1 MYIYDTVIIG
11 AGIAGLYAAYK
22 IKKKDPHHKIAIFES
37 EKHIGG
43 RMGTENF
50 HGSQIAIGA
59 GVGRKRKDKL
69 LQKLLQ
75 ELQIPT
81 HEFKVKTNYAN
92 TITTPCD
99 VKQTFQYLKHTY
111 EKHPEPENTFRE
123 FATKKLGEQRYQQF
137 IMCAGFTD
145 YENEGVYN
153 TLYYYGFDDNYQ
165 QWTALG
171 IPWQK
176 LLQALQK
183 SIGKSNIHK
192 GTLVEHIEIDK
203 TCEVWS
209 EKIWSEALENLRF
222 SDRSASTTN
231 DRGSEVSTRVETP
244 DGSLTG
250 VVWIV
255 STTNK
260 KVRTKQVIV
269 ATTIDVAQR
278 LIPDA
283 NHRNSPYQ
291 SIKGQPFLRIYGKFT
306 PESNQVIQEYVTA
319 STIVPG
325 PIHKLI
331 PINPIK
337 GIYMIVYT
345 DNKGA
350 KILKKYI
357 ENTVT
362 NRKSLCKYLQEAL
375 GITQKLELE
384 DIRGF
389 YWPIGTHY
397 YAQHH
402 LENITQNPKPN
413 LYIIGEMISHNQGW
427 VEGALESVD
436 KIM

>member
-1 MYIYDTVIIG
+1 MYTYDTVIIG

-22 IKKKDPHHKIAIFES
+22 IKKKDPHHKLAMFES
-37 EKHIGG
+37 ENHIGG

-165 QWTALG
+165 QWTALS

-183 SIGKSNIHK
+183 SIGKSNIHT
-192 GTLVEHIEIDK
+192 GTPVEHIEIDK
-203 TCEVWS
+203 TGE
-209 EKIWSEALENLRF
+209 L
-222 SDRSASTTN
+222 
-231 DRGSEVSTRVETP
+231 
-244 DGSLTG
+244 
-250 VVWIV
+250 WIV

-260 KVRTKQVIV
+260 KVKTKQVIV

-319 STIVPG
+319 TTIVPG

-357 ENTVT
+357 ENTVA

-375 GITQKLELE
+375 GVTQKLELE
-384 DIRGF
+384 DIRCF

-397 YAQHH
+397 YTQHH

-436 KIM
+436 NIM

>member
-1 MYIYDTVIIG
+1 
-11 AGIAGLYAAYK
+11 
-22 IKKKDPHHKIAIFES
+22 
-37 EKHIGG
+37 
-43 RMGTENF
+43 MGTEFF

-183 SIGKSNIHK
+183 SIGKSNIHT
-192 GTLVEHIEIDK
+192 GTPVEHIEIDK
-203 TCEVWS
+203 TGE
-209 EKIWSEALENLRF
+209 L
-222 SDRSASTTN
+222 
-231 DRGSEVSTRVETP
+231 
-244 DGSLTG
+244 
-250 VVWIV
+250 WIV
-255 STTNK
+255 TTINK

-306 PESNQVIQEYVTA
+306 PESNQIIQEYVTA
-319 STIVPG
+319 TTIVPG

-362 NRKSLCKYLQEAL
+362 NRKSLCKYLQESL
-375 GITQKLELE
+375 GITKKLELE

-436 KIM
+436 NM